1 MALVGTL
8 LDHKWLIGGI
18 SIAFMALGA
27 AYSVLTPPIYQAT
40 ALVQVEPKKGD
51 MLGFSDVGSLLG
63 KESPTVTEIELIRS
77 RITIGTAVDN
87 LNLDLDV
94 NPSVSHCW
102 GALLPVVSNPPN
114 RRQWLHRGWG

>member
-1 MALVGTL
+1 MQSATAVTSQHSDDTDLDFMALVGTL

-51 MLGFSDVGSLLG
+51 MLG
-63 KESPTVTEIELIRS
+63 
-77 RITIGTAVDN
+77 
-87 LNLDLDV
+87 
-94 NPSVSHCW
+94 
-102 GALLPVVSNPPN
+102 
-114 RRQWLHRGWG
+114 